1 MIRQASAQALACAF
15 VGMCGRRAGLVDAG
29 ESATGLADYG
39 DDLP

>member
-15 VGMCGRRAGLVDAG
+15 VGMCGRRTGLVDAG
-29 ESATGLADYG
+29 ESVTGDADYG